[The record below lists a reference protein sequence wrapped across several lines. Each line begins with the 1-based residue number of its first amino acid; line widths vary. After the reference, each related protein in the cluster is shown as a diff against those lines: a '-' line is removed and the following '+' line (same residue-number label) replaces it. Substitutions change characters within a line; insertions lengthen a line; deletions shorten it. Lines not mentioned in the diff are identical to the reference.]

1 MLKLEPFTYQE
12 IFKISLLSIVQ
23 KILFFLRFWLIF
35 CPLDPDP
42 WIRIFLQIL
51 IQEAKILRTQRIL
64 STAGKYYDSLYFILF
79 HFLTFP
85 SANWETGGGGGCI
98 EYIAEMLGLF
108 KRLKYSVHNV

>member
-1 MLKLEPFTYQE
+1 MLKLDEPFRNQE

-42 WIRIFLQIL
+42 WIRIFLQIR
-51 IQEAKILRTQRIL
+51 IQEVKIMRTQWIL

-85 SANWETGGGGGCI
+85 PANWETGGGRGAVLNI
-98 EYIAEMLGLF
+98 S
-108 KRLKYSVHNV
+108 LKC